1 MHFFFFNYRKKYYK
15 KNAPY
20 WTWVQ
25 NIENNKAIWQ
35 AKYENQHVF
44 PSRIIMYCSLNPW
57 AALWLNTKVKVTID
71 YLIFQYITKNK
82 NDDCDNST
90 QNRDRKPLR
99 RASLDRCF
107 NGLLA
112 DIWERLYCCDL
123 QFITAGED
131 KLKTQLQTDSS
142 CQTLIG
148 VTFQK
153 HFQSQAIE
161 GG

>member
-1 MHFFFFNYRKKYYK
+1 M
-15 KNAPY
+15 
-20 WTWVQ
+20 
-25 NIENNKAIWQ
+25 ENNKVIWQ

-57 AALWLNTKVKVTID
+57 ATPWLNSVVKVTID
-71 YLIFQYITKNK
+71 HVIFQYITGNK
-82 NDDCDNST
+82 NDEGDNST

-99 RASLDRCF
+99 HASLDRCF
-107 NGLLA
+107 NGLFA
-112 DIWERLYCCDL
+112 DIWEHLCCCDL

-131 KLKTQLQTDSS
+131 KLITQLETDSS
-142 CQTLIG
+142 RQTLIG

-153 HFQSQAIE
+153 HFQSQPIK